1 MNTLSI
7 KHLYQRTT
15 LHNLPIIRVS
25 TIMLTLLFTV
35 SGCSKESAVTQTL
48 TPINEVPIIEER
60 EPEAKTGYQ
69 EKHSVTSQQY
79 MVVAANGYAS
89 QAGYNVLQKG
99 GSAIDAA
106 VAIQVMLTLVEPQSS
121 GIGGGAFM
129 LYFDKNT
136 QKLTSFDG
144 RETAPSA
151 VTPELFLNENGQPL
165 RWIDAVVGGKSV
177 GVPGVLAALYKAHQ
191 QHGKLPW
198 NTLFDD
204 TIHLA
209 EQGFIVSPRLAKLV
223 QAKIN
228 PGLTKLPTINK
239 YFFPNGQAIQAGDTL
254 KNQALANV
262 LKSIASEGITPFYE
276 GWIAKR
282 IVETVQSSPIAPG
295 QLSLFDMKSYQAKA
309 LAPVCGDYQQY
320 NVCGPAA
327 PSSGG
332 ITVIQILKM
341 LEPFSLN
348 KYAVN
353 SLESVHLFTQSSRLA
368 FADRAKYI
376 ADPAFFKVPVNE
388 LLNNSYLK
396 KRSSLISLNED
407 MGKAQAGEPLLN
419 VASTLA
425 DDVAYELPSTSH
437 FSIIDAQGNA
447 ISMTSSIE
455 MGFGSTLMV
464 EGFILN
470 NQLTDFSIR
479 PTVNGL
485 PVANRVEAGK
495 RPRSSMAPMMV
506 FNEDNT
512 LKYVLG
518 SPGGSRIINYVA
530 QTLVGM
536 IDWNLSPQQ
545 AVSLPH
551 VTNRNKVTTLEKS
564 TDIAEL
570 ETALVNKGHEVSVRN
585 LNSGLHV
592 IEVNENTLI
601 GGADPR
607 REGLVLG
614 N

>member
-1 MNTLSI
+1 MNSVFLKRFCSLGQLS
-7 KHLYQRTT
+7 KA
-15 LHNLPIIRVS
+15 S
-25 TIMLTLLFTV
+25 LLALVFSFIF
-35 SGCSKESAVTQTL
+35 SGCSKEVAPNELLTSANKSPVV
-48 TPINEVPIIEER
+48 EDR
-60 EPEAKTGYQ
+60 EPEAKTGYE
-69 EKHSVTSQQY
+69 EKSDVTSQQY
-79 MVVAANGYAS
+79 MVVAANQYAS
-89 QAGYNVLQKG
+89 QAGFNILEKG

-106 VAIQVMLTLVEPQSS
+106 VAIQMMLTLVEPQSS

-129 LYFDKNT
+129 LYFDEATK
-136 QKLTSFDG
+136 KLTSYDG

-151 VTPELFLNENGQPL
+151 VTPELFLKENGEPL
-165 RWIDAVVGGKSV
+165 RWIEAVVGGKSV

-191 QHGKLPW
+191 QHGTLPW
-198 NTLFDD
+198 HTLFDD
-204 TIHLA
+204 TITLA
-209 EQGFIVSPRLAKLV
+209 EQGFVVSPRLAKLI
-223 QAKIN
+223 QAEIN
-228 PGLTKLPTINK
+228 PGLTKLPTINA
-239 YFFPNGQAIQAGDTL
+239 YFFPNGKAIQAGDIL
-254 KNQALANV
+254 KNQALANA

-276 GWIAKR
+276 GWLAKR
-282 IVETVQSSPIAPG
+282 IVDTVQNSPVAPG
-295 QLSLFDMKSYQAKA
+295 QLSLADMKNYQAKA
-309 LAPVCGDYQQY
+309 LAPVCSNYKQY
-320 NVCGPAA
+320 DICGPAA

-341 LEPFSLN
+341 LERFSLN
-348 KYAVN
+348 QQKAN

-368 FADRAKYI
+368 FADRARYI
-376 ADPAFFKVPVNE
+376 ADPAFFNVPVSE
-388 LLNNSYLK
+388 LLNDNYIAQ
-396 KRSSLISLNED
+396 RSSLISLEED
-407 MGKAQAGEPLLN
+407 MGKAQAGNPILN

-437 FSIIDAQGNA
+437 FSIVDGKGNA

-479 PTVNGL
+479 PTVDGL

-506 FNEDNT
+506 FNDDKT

-530 QTLVGM
+530 QTLVAM
-536 IDWNLSPQQ
+536 IDWQLSPQQ
-545 AVSLPH
+545 AVNLPH
-551 VTNRNKVTTLEKS
+551 VTNRNKVTTLEKD
-564 TDIAEL
+564 TNI
-570 ETALVNKGHEVSVRN
+570 TALESDLIDKGHKVSIRN

-592 IEVNENTLI
+592 IEVNNKQFI